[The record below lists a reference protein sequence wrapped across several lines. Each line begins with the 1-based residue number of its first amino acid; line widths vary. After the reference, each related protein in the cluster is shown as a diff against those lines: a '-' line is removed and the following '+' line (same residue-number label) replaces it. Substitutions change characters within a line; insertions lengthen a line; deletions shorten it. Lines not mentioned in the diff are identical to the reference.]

1 MSDTEEDSTCSDSW
15 PINEDWLMEVLKK
28 HHEVRTGIKITDFK
42 VKQGCQDGVNNLS
55 DILSVSV
62 VYEFERN
69 AGQSINQSL
78 DIVIKLLPQDPFSR
92 YFVTEAKFDLREIKF
107 YTSILPDLMSFQEQY
122 IPKELGSM
130 VIAVPTCFYTQYA
143 PIGSNAQ
150 MSLGSPDSTESILVL
165 EDMRSLGYKSA
176 NFTTGLTL
184 GQTEAAIRAIAT
196 IHALSLGL
204 KIKKKADLNEKY
216 PFLFQTKRAT
226 ESYQQLVEQG
236 MPQLTKFLEQKPGYE
251 NELKALSKIRPR
263 TKILIE
269 TLLQPIEP
277 MGLITHTDF
286 WCNNLLFRSESDD
299 ERTDSCTIL
308 DWQMVTYSRPT
319 NDLALLLISSIPS
332 STRRQHTSRL
342 LDLYYEA
349 LKSCCLKMDVD
360 IEAALGYSRNKM
372 DCEYKQSLL
381 LALLLCIGSVDIAIG
396 NPAAEQ
402 RLLDVLRDLYDEG
415 ILGMENCFYGEY
427 HDTTL

>member
-28 HHEVRTGIKITDFK
+28 HHEVRSGIKITEFK

-62 VYEFERN
+62 AYEFERGEEDDVRQN
-69 AGQSINQSL
+69 L

-92 YFVTEAKFDLREIKF
+92 FFVTEAQFDLREIKF
-107 YTSILPDLMSFQEQY
+107 YTSILPDLMAFQEQH
-122 IPKELGSM
+122 IPKDHGSM
-130 VIAVPTCFYTQYA
+130 VISVPTCFYTQYA
-143 PIGSNAQ
+143 PAGSAQ
-150 MSLGSPDSTESILVL
+150 QSLGSPDSVESILVL
-165 EDMRSLGYKSA
+165 EDMRSLGYKGA
-176 NFTTGLTL
+176 NFTSGLTI
-184 GQTEAAIRAIAT
+184 GQTEGAIRAIVT

-204 KIKKKADLNEKY
+204 KIKKKVDLNEKY
-216 PFLFQTKRAT
+216 PFLFQTTRAT

-236 MPQLTKFLEQKPGYE
+236 MPQLTRFLEHKPGYE
-251 NELKALSKIRPR
+251 NELKALGRIRPK
-263 TKILIE
+263 TKQLIE

-286 WCNNLLFRSESDD
+286 WCNNLLFRSESD
-299 ERTDSCTIL
+299 RTDSCTIL

-332 STRRQHTSRL
+332 DMRRQHTARL
-342 LDLYYEA
+342 LDLYYGA
-349 LKSCCLKMDVD
+349 LKSYCLKMDVD
-360 IEAALGYSRNKM
+360 IEADLGYSRNKM
-372 DCEYKQSLL
+372 DWEYRQSLL

-402 RLLDVLRDLYDEG
+402 RLLDVLRDFYDEG
-415 ILGMENCFYGEY
+415 ILGLEGCV
-427 HDTTL
+427 